1 MDKMMLR
8 FARYLL
14 NTLTQ
19 QQKELEWSFIKELND
34 RDMGF
39 FNTYVYEKNH
49 NINWC
54 NI

>member
-14 NTLTQ
+14 NTFTE
-19 QQKELEWSFIKELND
+19 QQKELEWLFIEELND

-39 FNTYVYEKNH
+39 F
-49 NINWC
+49 
-54 NI
+54 